1 MALILTH
8 FWLQS
13 TRRHLT
19 KKLENLD
26 WRLDEEIETTNLIA
40 NNVRGELPSSFFL
53 ILIDIT
59 FLFIHKYVDIPLI
72 IFSL

>member
-1 MALILTH
+1 MILILNH

-40 NNVRGELPSSFFL
+40 NNVR
-53 ILIDIT
+53 
-59 FLFIHKYVDIPLI
+59 
-72 IFSL
+72 